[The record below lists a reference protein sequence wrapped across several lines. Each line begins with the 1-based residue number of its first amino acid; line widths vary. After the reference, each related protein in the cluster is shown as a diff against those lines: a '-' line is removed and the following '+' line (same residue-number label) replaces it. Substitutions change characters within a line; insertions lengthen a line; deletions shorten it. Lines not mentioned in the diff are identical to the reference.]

1 MDDVKKVCGLYM
13 RVSTED
19 QAREAF
25 SLPEQKERLEAY
37 CKFKGFVIKD
47 YYTDAGISAKTGNYR
62 PEFERLKEDI
72 KSKKIN
78 TIIALKQ
85 DRITR
90 SIFDWEE
97 LMRFLEEN
105 DAYLDCVNDDINTT
119 NANGKMV
126 SRILMSVSQQEIER
140 TSERTKVGLAGAI
153 KQGHIPHQAPL
164 GYKHENKKLVIDHL
178 TKDVVIRIFELYHK
192 GMSYQKISTLFNKE
206 QVLGKTNWRDSSI
219 VAILENEIYKGDFVH
234 GKRTKHPT
242 YYENVVEPIVSKEM
256 WEECQVQKKKNSK
269 SYQRTLTYLFLQK
282 LRCPKCNR
290 ILGGKATQK
299 KNGNIYYYYYC
310 HDCKINFKESLVEEY
325 FNDFVNELVEYD
337 SVVNQFFLP
346 MIKQKFDEPQEELKK
361 DINKQK
367 DKLER
372 IKRAYINGVFNL
384 EEYNDERKLV
394 ESSLEK
400 LQNELDESTSCE
412 TLNFTPQ
419 DILLKRDIDYINKVK
434 LEKEYKERTKTW
446 KDYTREEKSELIM
459 KYVDDIKLG
468 ILNNYIYVDNINFRE
483 SICKPCNEL
492 FDAGYIDVKTPVIFG
507 NIVGQI
513 RFSNYLPEKEIGK
526 HIMRLRQYYDVGFE
540 EATYYV
546 EDRIFYFNFIHDDRA
561 IVRVFP
567 MEDYAKIDP
576 DIKMKEYK
584 YGIIYI
590 RSKDEFQMQ
599 DINTAFDYIPDE
611 TNDCVIYTKEP
622 VPIEIGIKPVKKE
635 LLYEEE

>member
-19 QAREAF
+19 QAREGF

-372 IKRAYINGVFNL
+372 IKRAYINGVFSL

-394 ESSLEK
+394 ESALEK
-400 LQNELDESTSCE
+400 LQNELDEATSCE

-434 LEKEYKERTKTW
+434 LEKEYKERTKIW

-513 RFSNYLPEKEIGK
+513 RFSNYLPEKEVGK

-567 MEDYAKIDP
+567 MEYYAKIDP

-590 RSKDEFQMQ
+590 RGEDEFQMQ

-622 VPIEIGIKPVKKE
+622 VPIEIGVKPVKKE

>member
-1 MDDVKKVCGLYM
+1 M

-19 QAREAF
+19 QAREGF

-372 IKRAYINGVFNL
+372 IKRAYINGVFSL

-400 LQNELDESTSCE
+400 LQNELDEATSCE

-590 RSKDEFQMQ
+590 RGKDEFQMQ

-611 TNDCVIYTKEP
+611 TNDCVIYTKEL

>member
-1 MDDVKKVCGLYM
+1 M
-13 RVSTED
+13 
-19 QAREAF
+19 
-25 SLPEQKERLEAY
+25 EAY

-372 IKRAYINGVFNL
+372 IKRAYINGVFSL

-394 ESSLEK
+394 ESALEK
-400 LQNELDESTSCE
+400 LQNELDEAASCE
-412 TLNFTPQ
+412 ILNFTTQ

-513 RFSNYLPEKEIGK
+513 SFSNYLPEKEIGK

-590 RSKDEFQMQ
+590 RGKDEFQMQ

-622 VPIEIGIKPVKKE
+622 VPIEIGVKPVKKE